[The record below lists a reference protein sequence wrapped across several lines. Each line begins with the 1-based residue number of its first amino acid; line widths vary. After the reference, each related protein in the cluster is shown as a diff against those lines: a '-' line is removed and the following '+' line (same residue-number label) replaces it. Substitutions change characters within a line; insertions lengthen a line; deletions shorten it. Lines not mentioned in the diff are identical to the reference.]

1 MTTTYII
8 MQSDENV
15 EHRKIYLDLDIE
27 TGNNALAAG
36 AHQGPG
42 QEVPMSLPQELHNDS
57 HSDITKYYDTHNNEH
72 HKTRSSSLDL
82 YIEAGS
88 DLSDSVYTITDEY
101 IGGDG
106 SDHKKRGGYQRLNY
120 HQVERTI
127 DKYYFDAGHHCS
139 SSLDILASYLRG
151 QKTIYM
157 ESKHYSEKQLY
168 RLMMPAILLSTAAS
182 VLASMVKTYDWGAY
196 MISGVNACIA
206 FLLSIVNFLKL
217 DAASEAYKIS
227 AHQYDKLQTTLEFT
241 SGYVLFFNNIRKKK
255 ATMSIQE
262 QEVQE
267 HEVRLIEQKVLTAIG
282 DCEKKIAE
290 IKETN
295 QFIIPRHIR
304 LMYPITYNTNIFSI
318 IKRIDDHHKKAI
330 TMLKNVKNEIR
341 YLHSKRDDGESSNP
355 EDKMRL
361 SELFTNKKDLVRY
374 ILSIKS
380 GFSIIDQMFQQ
391 EVSNYDYMKRNWL
404 RTLFC
409 PNRVLKMK
417 DPSKLNE
424 FVSSL
429 TDPFENFKEI

>member
-1 MTTTYII
+1 M
-8 MQSDENV
+8 SHPDEGV

-36 AHQGPG
+36 AHQVPG
-42 QEVPMSLPQELHNDS
+42 QEVLMSPPQELHNDS
-57 HSDITKYYDTHNNEH
+57 HSDVIKYYDTHTDVQPD
-72 HKTRSSSLDL
+72 KTRTNSLDL
-82 YIEAGS
+82 YVEAGS

-120 HQVERTI
+120 HQVEKTI
-127 DKYYFDAGHHCS
+127 DKYYFDEGHHCS
-139 SSLDILASYLRG
+139 SSLDILATYLRG

-157 ESKHYSEKQLY
+157 ESMHYSERQLY
-168 RLMMPAILLSTAAS
+168 RLMMPAIFLSAAAS
-182 VLASMVKTYDWGAY
+182 VVASMVKTYDWGAY

-227 AHQYDKLQTTLEFT
+227 AHQYDKLQSTLEFT
-241 SGYVLFFNNIRKKK
+241 SGYVLFFNNIRRKGK
-255 ATMSIQE
+255 SIEDQE
-262 QEVQE
+262 MCAVQRE
-267 HEVRLIEQKVLTAIG
+267 LEEKVLTAIN

-304 LMYPITYNTNIFSI
+304 LMYPITYNTNIFAI

-341 YLHSKRDDGESSNP
+341 YLHSKRQNSEEPNV
-355 EDKMRL
+355 EDKARL
-361 SELFTNKKDLVRY
+361 NELFTNKKDLVRY

-391 EVSNYDYMKRNWL
+391 EVSNYDYKKRNWL
-404 RTLFC
+404 RTLCC
-409 PNRVLKMK
+409 PSKVLRMK
-417 DPSKLNE
+417 DPNKLNE